1 MHLKNLPPVAV
12 RDILIHPRENDLIL
26 ATHGRSIWIL
36 DDASP
41 LQQMNAQV
49 VEESAHLFGMR
60 AALRFDGAGRGGGSV
75 GQAGNK
81 PFAGPNPTPGAPITY
96 YLKAHG
102 AAKIEILDASGKVIR
117 DLGPIPQDAGL
128 NRVTWD
134 LRYQGP
140 RLRNAADA
148 NNDGGGFRFPAVGP
162 HVLPGKYTVRLTA
175 AGQTLTQEL
184 DVRADPTV
192 HSNESELRTQLEY
205 NLKLRDMQ
213 SSVNDA
219 LRSLDTWSAEIETAE
234 STVRVLDP
242 SAKTL
247 AGLLDERKQQVS
259 SMELKLSRPDNI
271 PGYSMA
277 PRLVDR
283 LGQLLSGI
291 DRVLQAP
298 TQYQVEHFN
307 ELKAEFVKDMGEVNS
322 FAEKQIPEINDLL
335 RKSNAGALMTGK
347 TIELPSMR

>member
-1 MHLKNLPPVAV
+1 V
-12 RDILIHPRENDLIL
+12 
-26 ATHGRSIWIL
+26 
-36 DDASP
+36 
-41 LQQMNAQV
+41 
-49 VEESAHLFGMR
+49 
-60 AALRFDGAGRGGGSV
+60 
-75 GQAGNK
+75 
-81 PFAGPNPTPGAPITY
+81 GPNPSPGAPITY

-102 AAKIEILDASGKVIR
+102 PAKIEILDSAGKAIR
-117 DLGPIPQDAGL
+117 DLGAIPQDAGL

-175 AGQTLTQEL
+175 GGQTLTQEL
-184 DVRADPTV
+184 EVRADPTV

-219 LRSLDTWSAEIETAE
+219 LRSLDTWKAEIDQAE
-234 STVRVLDP
+234 SSVRALDP
-242 SAKTL
+242 SARTL

-259 SMELKLSRPDNI
+259 SMELKLARPDNI

-277 PRLVDR
+277 PRLIDR
-283 LGQLLSGI
+283 LGQLLNGI

-298 TQYQVEHFN
+298 TQYQAEHFN
-307 ELKAEFVKDMGEVNS
+307 ELKGEFMKDMTEVNA

-347 TIELPSMR
+347 AIELPSSMR